1 MGGLA
6 EMELFKQ
13 KMLNMPPRSRRTSL
27 AEIVPGWP
35 KLERPVLEVVKGFG
49 FWGVFG
55 GFWDFVLFFWVFIW
69 FFFLDILSFSFF
81 LFFLSFCFFKCFWWL
96 LSELFLRF
104 F

>member
-35 KLERPVLEVVKGFG
+35 KLERPVLEVVEGLGFWGFFGG
-49 FWGVFG
+49 FWGVL
-55 GFWDFVLFFWVFIW
+55 GFFFVFLGFYLVFFWIF
-69 FFFLDILSFSFF
+69 
-81 LFFLSFCFFKCFWWL
+81 
-96 LSELFLRF
+96 
-104 F
+104 